1 MIIDIQDLSVHRGG
15 FELSIPTFSVQ
26 PGEVVGVVGPNGAGK
41 TTLLE
46 TLAGLLPRDSGRVA
60 VLGHDPARS
69 PVAVRSQTGF
79 VSPSQPVFDLRIG
92 ELLDVVRGYYRTW
105 DPELADLLLERFEL
119 DPRRRASKL
128 SLGQGTRLRIL
139 LAMAFRPKLLLLDEP
154 ASGLDLSARQALME
168 MVLGFV
174 EAGETAILLSSHR
187 LGDVERLSE
196 RLLVLER
203 GRVVRDGS
211 TDELVGD
218 ERTLEEALLQ
228 WGAA

>member
-1 MIIDIQDLSVHRGG
+1 MIIDIQGLSVQRAG
-15 FELSIPTFSVQ
+15 FELSIPSFSVR

-46 TLAGLLPRDSGRVA
+46 TLAGLLPRSRGRVS
-60 VLGHDPARS
+60 VLGHDPAKAA
-69 PVAVRSQTGF
+69 VAVRSQTGF
-79 VSPSQPVFDLRIG
+79 VSPSQPVFDLRVG

-105 DPELADLLLERFEL
+105 DPDFAALLLDRFEL
-119 DPRRRASKL
+119 DPKKRASRL
-128 SLGQGTRLRIL
+128 SLGQGTRLRLL

-168 MVLGFV
+168 MVLQFV
-174 EAGETAILLSSHR
+174 EGGDTAILLSSHR

-196 RLLVLER
+196 RLLVLDE
-203 GRVVRDGS
+203 GRVVRDGT
-211 TDELVGD
+211 TDGLVGD
-218 ERTLEEALLQ
+218 ERTLEEALLE